1 MCCEFSDVGRRAG
14 SPRAFGFCEKQTTQW
29 SMHAHTHTAQSDT
42 VRALSSHAHKIE
54 SLYPAARGLYRR
66 NARTTIINQPLSA
79 CDILKVQSLSYHTNV
94 PPHNIHRSLSLIH
107 LASSSFRRPTL
118 FFFFHPLSA
127 PLPALFYLAPTSLI
141 ITHLLRRGAFL
152 PYNSLRFKRGR
163 RRGSA
168 APLAAPS

>member
-29 SMHAHTHTAQSDT
+29 SMHAHTTHTAQSDT

-94 PPHNIHRSLSLIH
+94 PPHNIHRSLSLSFISPPRLSVVQLSLLLSSALRPSPCPFFILPH
-107 LASSSFRRPTL
+107 IPHYNTPAASRRVLTL
-118 FFFFHPLSA
+118 TLCT
-127 PLPALFYLAPTSLI
+127 L
-141 ITHLLRRGAFL
+141 
-152 PYNSLRFKRGR
+152 
-163 RRGSA
+163 
-168 APLAAPS
+168 